1 MKNFVAPDAPFASAR
16 VGKGVDFVAEVDE
29 SDGSIALYRPQIGV
43 LGNVSLDHKSLD
55 ELRVLFGDFLAASG
69 AAAINADDPESMAL
83 AHRARIVLPFGLGP
97 DAVIAADSI
106 VEHATGIAAKVID
119 RRNGTAHDLT
129 LQVPGRHN
137 LMNAL
142 AALAVA
148 DLAGVS
154 LASAV
159 TALGRFAGLARRFD
173 IVGTSPG
180 GVTVIDDFGHNPE
193 KIAATLATLRAH
205 PGRVIALFQPHGYG
219 PLRQMGDELAHVL
232 ATRLDDED
240 RVILTDPVY
249 FGGTV
254 DRSVGSERIVA
265 LINAAGGHAQHVA
278 ARADAADAIVTMACP
293 GDRVVVMGA
302 RDDTLAQFA
311 RELLVRLSR

>member
-1 MKNFVAPDAPFASAR
+1 
-16 VGKGVDFVAEVDE
+16 
-29 SDGSIALYRPQIGV
+29 
-43 LGNVSLDHKSLD
+43 
-55 ELRVLFGDFLAASG
+55 
-69 AAAINADDPESMAL
+69 
-83 AHRARIVLPFGLGP
+83 
-97 DAVIAADSI
+97 
-106 VEHATGIAAKVID
+106 
-119 RRNGTAHDLT
+119 
-129 LQVPGRHN
+129 
-137 LMNAL
+137 
-142 AALAVA
+142 
-148 DLAGVS
+148 
-154 LASAV
+154 
-159 TALGRFAGLARRFD
+159 
-173 IVGTSPG
+173 
-180 GVTVIDDFGHNPE
+180 
-193 KIAATLATLRAH
+193 
-205 PGRVIALFQPHGYG
+205 
-219 PLRQMGDELAHVL
+219 MGDELAHVL